1 MTASQQ
7 GLDLRERKRRRNP
20 DNQSA
25 EPEQQRQYRQTYRM
39 CGQHYLSDTGSIP
52 CISLIQHSSSTGGVY
67 GVPKREEGAQQLTQN
82 ISNLR
87 VYSCTPPPLT
97 HSRCGRKTQMV
108 VIYNAGESLHLF
120 PFPPPPRASLC
131 IFMFPDEEYRSEEKT
146 PQTDWCNISLPQH
159 GFNLAP
165 QTLLF
170 FSPAPIS
177 LSTHLRS
184 VEFNGYHFLSFRLT
198 LSMKSEPWHHQE
210 KLQNTVISH
219 LKTLG
224 LAYNYNT

>member
-1 MTASQQ
+1 MEGKEHRLRAGRQLVTASQQ

-20 DNQSA
+20 GNQGA
-25 EPEQQRQYRQTYRM
+25 EPEQQRQYR
-39 CGQHYLSDTGSIP
+39 LTGCVANTICP
-52 CISLIQHSSSTGGVY
+52 TRGASLASASSNTAAALGGVY

-108 VIYNAGESLHLF
+108 VIYNAGDSLHLF
-120 PFPPPPRASLC
+120 PFPPPPRASVC

-146 PQTDWCNISLPQH
+146 PQTGWCNISLPQH

-170 FSPAPIS
+170 FSPAPTS
-177 LSTHLRS
+177 LSTHQCS
-184 VEFNGYHFLSFRLT
+184 VEFNGYHFSSFRLT
-198 LSMKSEPWHHQE
+198 LPMQSEP
-210 KLQNTVISH
+210 
-219 LKTLG
+219 
-224 LAYNYNT
+224 

>member
-1 MTASQQ
+1 MLSLNNRGNTGRLTGCVANTICPTRGASLASASSNTAAA
-7 GLDLRERKRRRNP
+7 L
-20 DNQSA
+20 
-25 EPEQQRQYRQTYRM
+25 
-39 CGQHYLSDTGSIP
+39 
-52 CISLIQHSSSTGGVY
+52 GGVY

-108 VIYNAGESLHLF
+108 VIYNAGDSLHLF
-120 PFPPPPRASLC
+120 PFPQPPRASLC

-146 PQTDWCNISLPQH
+146 PQTGWCNISLPQH

-170 FSPAPIS
+170 SPAPTS
-177 LSTHLRS
+177 LSTHLCS
-184 VEFNGYHFLSFRLT
+184 VEFNGYHFSLFRLT
-198 LSMKSEPWHHQE
+198 LPMQSEPWHHQE
-210 KLQNTVISH
+210 KLQKTVISH

-224 LAYNYNT
+224 LVYNHNT